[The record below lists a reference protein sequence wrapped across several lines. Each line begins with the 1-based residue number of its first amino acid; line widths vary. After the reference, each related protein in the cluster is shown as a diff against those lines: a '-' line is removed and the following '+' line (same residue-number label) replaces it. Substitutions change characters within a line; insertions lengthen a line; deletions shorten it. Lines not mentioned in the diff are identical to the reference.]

1 MHFVTQVDTLSKE
14 QDENLRKWQDKT
26 PAMATIKGTAKTKAK
41 KSDKK
46 VDKKKK

>member
-1 MHFVTQVDTLSKE
+1 MAQVDTLSKE

-26 PAMATIKGTAKTKAK
+26 PAMAAVKGTAKTKAK

-46 VDKKKK
+46 SDKKK